1 MQIFIFHHTPNVIL
15 EVEGSQDTG
24 RRYWEIETL
33 QQRQV
38 RQGTCVVSLSL
49 THLISPHYS
58 TISTLQSEVK
68 PLFMLFWLYIM
79 LHIIFN
85 KDNNIILL
93 KTWQHLAGK
102 KNRTKL
108 KSGIS
113 INEIKTYIQ
122 RTVSTECTIPLSE

>member
-1 MQIFIFHHTPNVIL
+1 
-15 EVEGSQDTG
+15 
-24 RRYWEIETL
+24 
-33 QQRQV
+33 
-38 RQGTCVVSLSL
+38 
-49 THLISPHYS
+49 
-58 TISTLQSEVK
+58 
-68 PLFMLFWLYIM
+68 M